1 MGVTD
6 SSRLKATLRDM
17 VFQSPPS
24 SFWKHFSIPRSI
36 SAITLFF
43 TACVCV
49 DNIIIVCCCCYRCR
63 CRMWVIS
70 GQGVLVIGRHP
81 CVSHAVWSS
90 YRMGRGE
97 TMGIVDVTAVIERV
111 MHSNLSRYIV

>member
-1 MGVTD
+1 MGDRCDLCHWSADMKVVMERETIYALDMQCAVEQKRHNRVTHARRGTMGVTD

-43 TACVCV
+43 TACVLLPLLLLLLL
-49 DNIIIVCCCCYRCR
+49 
-63 CRMWVIS
+63 M
-70 GQGVLVIGRHP
+70 
-81 CVSHAVWSS
+81 
-90 YRMGRGE
+90 
-97 TMGIVDVTAVIERV
+97 
-111 MHSNLSRYIV
+111 

>member
-1 MGVTD
+1 
-6 SSRLKATLRDM
+6 
-17 VFQSPPS
+17 
-24 SFWKHFSIPRSI
+24 
-36 SAITLFF
+36 
-43 TACVCV
+43 
-49 DNIIIVCCCCYRCR
+49 
-63 CRMWVIS
+63 MWVIS

-97 TMGIVDVTAVIERV
+97 TLGIVDVAAVIERV